1 MAMTLVAVVL
11 EGWEHLCCGERRR
24 VGDVVTIAVQN
35 SKGTIF
41 EERHG
46 ALRALP
52 PRPIAGII
60 TAIR

>member
-1 MAMTLVAVVL
+1 
-11 EGWEHLCCGERRR
+11 
-24 VGDVVTIAVQN
+24 VTIAVQN

-41 EERHG
+41 EPRHG